1 MCGQMPSRHIFNTDV
16 EDNYPVDTSL
26 RQMCRDVASVLIFE
40 FICGQMHCV
49 HIFETDVQEDPQ
61 ETHL

>member
-1 MCGQMPSRHIFNTDV
+1 
-16 EDNYPVDTSL
+16 
-26 RQMCRDVASVLIFE
+26 MCRDVASVHIFK

-49 HIFETDVQEDPQ
+49 HIFETDVQEDTQ